1 MYKYKYLIA
10 DIITFILIHRTCI
23 YKIHERC
30 ISQFTTSPHLQNM
43 LNMTRD
49 VNIFPYFIYVF
60 KSMSLVLKMIDL
72 YDLLPLITVHNKY
85 NKFLYG
91 QVL

>member
-1 MYKYKYLIA
+1 
-10 DIITFILIHRTCI
+10 
-23 YKIHERC
+23 
-30 ISQFTTSPHLQNM
+30 
-43 LNMTRD
+43 MTRD

-91 QVL
+91 QVLWNTLYIESNTQVRTVHELKTLLTRILLTSFRLDPFTVCNLYSLA